1 MKCGI
6 VYASTSGSTRA
17 VANIIADALPAGAD
31 MFDLSDW
38 PEQEFA
44 FARTEFDL
52 VFLGTP
58 TYGEGDWHYLWQRHG
73 SRVAAVLPAFGKV
86 GLFAL
91 GDQRGHRRS
100 FAGGLLPL
108 SRLAR
113 DFGMRCVGRSG
124 RARFT
129 FEHAPALERDEFPG
143 LVIDYKRE
151 HRQARQV
158 IDNWLVGFLP
168 AVPETGM
175 AGWAR
180 SRQAKRVG

>member
-6 VYASTSGSTRA
+6 VYASTSGSTRV

-38 PEQEFA
+38 PEQEFV

-108 SRLAR
+108 ADLAHR
-113 DFGMRCVGRSG
+113 MGMRCIAGSS
-124 RARFT
+124 ADRFA
-129 FEHAPALERDEFPG
+129 FEHAPALECGRFPG

-151 HRQARQV
+151 HRQAWQLV
-158 IDNWLVGFLP
+158 ETWLEGVVEVQPSRLLP
-168 AVPETGM
+168 RKSRIAV
-175 AGWAR
+175 
-180 SRQAKRVG
+180 